1 MLKNFSLTIEQ
12 GERVGIVG
20 ESGRG
25 KTTLLHLM
33 AGMLEPI
40 QGEIRFGNHLLSEV
54 KIQDVHKKIGFV
66 LQESL
71 LFNASIKENMLYG
84 KADATDEEIELA
96 CKKAYIS
103 DFIQSLQDKYD
114 TVVGEKGIKLSGGQ
128 KQRIVLARLFLKD
141 VDVFIL
147 DEATSALDQNAES
160 MIQDALSSIGADKTI
175 VIVSHRE
182 NSLKL
187 CQRLV
192 YL

>member
-1 MLKNFSLTIEQ
+1 MSADNDLQIHSIAYNRVLDAIEEDAPDEKREYKEIENYRIEIDNVTFRYKGAEFDVLKNFSLTIEQ

-54 KIQDVHKKIGFV
+54 KI
-66 LQESL
+66 
-71 LFNASIKENMLYG
+71 
-84 KADATDEEIELA
+84 
-96 CKKAYIS
+96 
-103 DFIQSLQDKYD
+103 
-114 TVVGEKGIKLSGGQ
+114 
-128 KQRIVLARLFLKD
+128 
-141 VDVFIL
+141 
-147 DEATSALDQNAES
+147 AES